1 MRPGHPYLAGAPLL
15 VAHRGGASLAPEN
28 TLTAFIAAVERWGA
42 DMIELDAHVT
52 RDGEVV
58 VIHDPSVDR
67 TTDGTGPVAEMTW
80 AEVRE
85 LDAGARWRT
94 PDGDAPFA
102 GKGIGIPRL
111 SDLLER
117 LPDTRL
123 NVDAKAPGVAGP
135 LVDVVRSHGA
145 EHRVLLAAEHERLR
159 ADALG
164 RWNGPV
170 GATRRQIAGFMVL
183 ARLPW
188 LAPTPRADAL
198 QIPVRWPVAGRV
210 RTILTAGVLREAHRR
225 NVPVHVWTIDD
236 PDEMEHLLEMGV
248 DAVQTDRPDLLAR
261 VLHRRT
267 GRPLP
272 PAAEPEAPPPVVGA
286 TAPFAA

>member
-15 VAHRGGASLAPEN
+15 VAHRGGAALAPEN
-28 TLTAFIAAVERWGA
+28 TLAAFLEAVERWGA

-58 VIHDPSVDR
+58 VIHDPTVDR
-67 TTDGTGPVAEMTW
+67 TTDGVGSVAEMTW

-94 PDGDAPFA
+94 RDGQAPFA
-102 GKGIGIPRL
+102 GQGLGIPRL
-111 SDLLER
+111 ADVLER

-123 NVDAKAPGVAGP
+123 NIDAKAPGVAGP
-135 LVDVVRSHGA
+135 LVDLVQRYDA

-159 ADALG
+159 AEALR
-164 RWNGPV
+164 RWHGPV
-170 GATRRQIAGFMVL
+170 GATRHQIAGFMVIS
-183 ARLPW
+183 RLPW
-188 LAPTPRADAL
+188 FSFTPRADAL

-210 RTILTAGVLREAHRR
+210 RTLLTERVVREAHRR
-225 NVPVHVWTIDD
+225 NVPVHAWTIDD
-236 PDEMEHLLEMGV
+236 PDEMERLLEMGV

-261 VLHRRT
+261 VLNRRS

-272 PAAEPEAPPPVVGA
+272 PGARPDAPAPVVGA
-286 TAPFAA
+286 TVPLAA